1 MKYISINN
9 PIKIDELKEMSNK
22 MEDRLVKAVVDV
34 ELNVM
39 TVDAAMHVDEEQYML
54 EEAESMQ
61 HNLWGINLYP
71 FEFGTDK
78 WIEFDS
84 MINIRPWQQNRSR
97 SVECLKTQNKIK
109 NIVNKLVQE

>member
-1 MKYISINN
+1 MKYISTKNQ
-9 PIKIDELKEMSNK
+9 IKIDELKEMSKK

-39 TVDAAMHVDEEQYML
+39 TVDAPMHVDEEQYML
-54 EEAESMQ
+54 EEKNSTQ
-61 HNLWGINLYP
+61 SNLWGINLYP
-71 FEFGTDK
+71 FEFGTDQ

-97 SVECLKTQNKIK
+97 GVECVETQNKIK
-109 NIVNKLVQE
+109 LIVGKLVLG